1 MRIFLV
7 AILALYTTG
16 AVAQLVTSTA
26 MNSSQLVQNVL
37 LGSGVTVSNIAFNGA
52 PMAIGY
58 FNGTNTTLGIDEG
71 ILLTTGTVLN
81 TLDGPHGPNNQSG
94 AGMDNGAGG
103 YPPLSN
109 IIGGTPTFN
118 ASILEFD
125 FVPYSDTVRFNYVFA
140 SEEYP
145 EYVGSQYNDVFAFFI
160 SGPGIAGIQN
170 MATLPSGQAVAIN
183 NVNNGPTNSGPCMNC
198 AYYVNNGIGTNAPFN
213 NNQQYIQYDGFTKVL
228 TAESEVQCGQ
238 TYHLI
243 ISIADAGDP
252 VWDSGIFLEAN
263 SLSSNTPVE
272 MTYQLSQE
280 LFANSNQMAEGCVT
294 TTVTIERGANDVA
307 SAMTIPVNVSGTA
320 TEGVDYDNLPNS
332 ITFPSGVQTVSF
344 DFTAF
349 VDGITE
355 GQETVI
361 ITLPLTDPCGNP
373 SPIEITIY
381 IEDVEPVEVEI
392 TGANI
397 LCPGDPVVLTA
408 EIVGG
413 VEPYTILWNTNES
426 TEQITV
432 SPNNTQTF
440 SVSVTDVCL
449 NQTATDDFIVTVPNL
464 PPLTLTT
471 TPDITEICPYLETTL
486 DATASGGSGNYIY
499 LWSSTNSSNLG
510 TSASISVTPSST
522 TVYTVTATD
531 DCGNSISED
540 IIYTITSPPLILTM
554 SPTVE
559 ICPGDSTFISV
570 TPSGGYGQYYYNWLH
585 SGENT
590 AGVWVSPME
599 STDYTVSVSDE
610 CQTFTVEGSTS
621 VRVVRPTADF
631 ELTSNGYLFN
641 NLPIQFLNTSLNAES
656 YQWDFGDGN
665 NSTIVHPQNT
675 YDESGIYYIT
685 LVAIDEKGCTDTITK
700 PISIEDEWYVYVP
713 NTFTPDGNRHNNDF
727 RASTIGVHKLEIT
740 IFNRWGEEIFF
751 ENNVNFIWDGTYDG
765 WYVPDGTYSYRI
777 VFNTNSGREET
788 VIGHVNVLR

>member
-1 MRIFLV
+1 MRIFIV

-16 AVAQLVTSTA
+16 AFAQLVTSNA

-37 LGSGVTVSNIAFNGA
+37 LGSGVTVSNITFNGA

-71 ILLTTGTVLN
+71 ILLTTGTVLS

-125 FVPYSDTVRFNYVFA
+125 FVPYSDTIRFNYVFA

-183 NVNNGPTNSGPCMNC
+183 NVNNGPTNTGPCMNC

-464 PPLTLTT
+464 PPLL
-471 TPDITEICPYLETTL
+471 
-486 DATASGGSGNYIY
+486 
-499 LWSSTNSSNLG
+499 
-510 TSASISVTPSST
+510 
-522 TVYTVTATD
+522 
-531 DCGNSISED
+531 
-540 IIYTITSPPLILTM
+540 
-554 SPTVE
+554 
-559 ICPGDSTFISV
+559 
-570 TPSGGYGQYYYNWLH
+570 
-585 SGENT
+585 
-590 AGVWVSPME
+590 
-599 STDYTVSVSDE
+599 
-610 CQTFTVEGSTS
+610 
-621 VRVVRPTADF
+621 
-631 ELTSNGYLFN
+631 
-641 NLPIQFLNTSLNAES
+641 
-656 YQWDFGDGN
+656 
-665 NSTIVHPQNT
+665 
-675 YDESGIYYIT
+675 
-685 LVAIDEKGCTDTITK
+685 
-700 PISIEDEWYVYVP
+700 
-713 NTFTPDGNRHNNDF
+713 
-727 RASTIGVHKLEIT
+727 
-740 IFNRWGEEIFF
+740 
-751 ENNVNFIWDGTYDG
+751 
-765 WYVPDGTYSYRI
+765 
-777 VFNTNSGREET
+777 
-788 VIGHVNVLR
+788 